1 MPLRIVHLQGIFQ
14 AREGSRGSCPHL
26 AWCSSVPREELALSP
41 CPDKELGLGICGVLQ
56 PSGQELWGHPTPPPF
71 WLEPKYGL
79 WIEPGGSS
87 TESGHAQSAEQ
98 VWGLQVG
105 RFRTAHPHASSNY
118 LSQTPN
124 SLAPGCES
132 HTPKC
137 FPIGC
142 CRGFVTLDSFIG
154 RKVASAQDWL
164 FIEIE
169 WRGGGPAVPSPLLP
183 APFHPLPGP
192 VHLKLRGEKKEFRWS
207 APN

>member
-1 MPLRIVHLQGIFQ
+1 M
-14 AREGSRGSCPHL
+14 
-26 AWCSSVPREELALSP
+26 
-41 CPDKELGLGICGVLQ
+41 GICGALQ
-56 PSGQELWGHPTPPPF
+56 PSVQKLPGHPISPLVRAKTRLVDRAPR
-71 WLEPKYGL
+71 KAR
-79 WIEPGGSS
+79 SS
-87 TESGHAQSAEQ
+87 CTESGHAQSAEQ
-98 VWGLQVG
+98 IWGLQVG
-105 RFRTAHPHASSNY
+105 RVCTAHPHASSNY

-154 RKVASAQDWL
+154 WRVASAQDWL

-192 VHLKLRGEKKEFRWS
+192 VHLKLRGEQKEFRWS

>member
-1 MPLRIVHLQGIFQ
+1 MDRAPRK
-14 AREGSRGSCPHL
+14 ARSSR
-26 AWCSSVPREELALSP
+26 
-41 CPDKELGLGICGVLQ
+41 
-56 PSGQELWGHPTPPPF
+56 
-71 WLEPKYGL
+71 
-79 WIEPGGSS
+79 
-87 TESGHAQSAEQ
+87 TESGHAQLAGQ

-137 FPIGC
+137 LPIGC

-154 RKVASAQDWL
+154 WRVASAQDWL

-192 VHLKLRGEKKEFRWS
+192 VHLKLRGGKRNLGGVLPTKYSLLLVFGRESDFFKPSHDRPLKGAARAHCCSPVCKKLES
-207 APN
+207 S

>member
-1 MPLRIVHLQGIFQ
+1 MP
-14 AREGSRGSCPHL
+14 P
-26 AWCSSVPREELALSP
+26 
-41 CPDKELGLGICGVLQ
+41 LGLVFVSSPRRTRPESL
-56 PSGQELWGHPTPPPF
+56 SGQGVRAGNLWGAAAFRAGVVGSSYAPPF

-79 WIEPGGSS
+79 WIEPGGSR

>member
-1 MPLRIVHLQGIFQ
+1 MPPLGLMFP
-14 AREGSRGSCPHL
+14 ASL
-26 AWCSSVPREELALSP
+26 PREDLGLSP
-41 CPDKELGLGICGVLQ
+41 CPDEELGVGICRALQ
-56 PSGQELWGHPTPPPF
+56 PSVQKLRVILSPPLARAKS
-71 WLEPKYGL
+71 WLVDQVPRKAR
-79 WIEPGGSS
+79 SS
-87 TESGHAQSAEQ
+87 RTESVHAQSAEQ

-124 SLAPGCES
+124 SLASGCES

-154 RKVASAQDWL
+154 WRVASAQDWL

-192 VHLKLRGEKKEFRWS
+192 VHLKLRGGKKEFRWS

>member
-1 MPLRIVHLQGIFQ
+1 MGINGGTAAFG
-14 AREGSRGSCPHL
+14 AGFEGSCNLPFGWSQNPASGSSLAEGVRLPHL
-26 AWCSSVPREELALSP
+26 
-41 CPDKELGLGICGVLQ
+41 
-56 PSGQELWGHPTPPPF
+56 
-71 WLEPKYGL
+71 
-79 WIEPGGSS
+79 
-87 TESGHAQSAEQ
+87 ESGHAQSAEQ

-105 RFRTAHPHASSNY
+105 RFRTAHPHTSSNY

-124 SLAPGCES
+124 SLAPECES

-154 RKVASAQDWL
+154 WKVASARDWL

-169 WRGGGPAVPSPLLP
+169 RRGGGPAVPSPLLP

-192 VHLKLRGEKKEFRWS
+192 VDLKLRGEKKEFRRS

>member
-1 MPLRIVHLQGIFQ
+1 MPAGSSTYDWELVGRRSLGAGFAVSSGLPTGWSQNLAKWIQPHGRPPAPAPSQGML
-14 AREGSRGSCPHL
+14 SRGS
-26 AWCSSVPREELALSP
+26 R
-41 CPDKELGLGICGVLQ
+41 
-56 PSGQELWGHPTPPPF
+56 F
-71 WLEPKYGL
+71 
-79 WIEPGGSS
+79 
-87 TESGHAQSAEQ
+87 
-98 VWGLQVG
+98 WGLQVG

-124 SLAPGCES
+124 SLAPGRES

-137 FPIGC
+137 LPIGC

-154 RKVASAQDWL
+154 WKVASAQDWL

-192 VHLKLRGEKKEFRWS
+192 VALKLRGEKKEFRRS
-207 APN
+207 ASN